1 MDIKTKTK
9 MPKMVSISL
18 EDLRNCPKL
27 ILSHSHWY
35 PVHKVE
41 ECGTNEKKPEVKIEV
56 KLKVNQS
63 IKKLHPKKMYQDYQ
77 DIEKICVQCKRQFVW
92 SAGEQH
98 FINRLHEE
106 GKIQSVT
113 EPKRCPD
120 CRKQKRERFENRP
133 PQESY

>member
-18 EDLRNCPKL
+18 EDLRSCPKL
-27 ILSHSHWY
+27 ILSRSHWY

-41 ECGTNEKKPEVKIEV
+41 KCGANEIKIIKVEEPKVKPI
-56 KLKVNQS
+56 KL
-63 IKKLHPKKMYQDYQ
+63 IKKRKMYQE
-77 DIEKICVQCKRQFVW
+77 IKKICVQCKEEFVW
-92 SAGEQH
+92 TEGEQR
-98 FINRLHEE
+98 FMNRLFEE
-106 GKIQSVT
+106 GKIQKVV

-120 CRKQKRERFENRP
+120 CRKEKRKRFENRP